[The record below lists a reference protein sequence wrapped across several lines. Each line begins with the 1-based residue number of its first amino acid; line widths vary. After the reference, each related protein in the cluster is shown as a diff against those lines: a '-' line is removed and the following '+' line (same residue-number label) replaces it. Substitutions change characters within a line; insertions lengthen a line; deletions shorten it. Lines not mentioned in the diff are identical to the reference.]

1 MKSAELNACG
11 KRVLTRVSD
20 ARGEYPGEGVM
31 KIVEK
36 FAACTAALAL
46 TVCCVA
52 PAQAAEAGAPVRVML
67 IDPLSGPQSAT
78 LERASK
84 NLEYAVKR
92 QNDAGGLIGKKIE
105 LTLCDSKFN
114 PRDGKNCLDR
124 AIQSDTR
131 FIMQGVGSNVTLT
144 LLDAIEKYNARN
156 PGKEILLVNWAGQER
171 EMTNKYC
178 SYWQFRTDGHTGMKM
193 DALVRTVAADKTI
206 KKVYIVNM
214 DYSTGQDADATAKQ
228 FLKQMRPDIEIVGT
242 ELHPAN
248 RVQDFTPYVSKI
260 QASRADAVITGD
272 LGTDL
277 NRLIRA
283 GNDIGLN
290 VKWFT
295 IYASQYGQVTAIGE
309 KGVNRVFVSTDSLMN
324 MNEPAIDKIIQES
337 EAGGYGQFE
346 SVRIYRGWLFLA
358 GAIRRANSDQPLLVA
373 RAMENLTVP
382 IGEYRAVMRPVDH
395 QVQLPVYLAVLT
407 TDTKFKQEKTPWGFK
422 VIKTYSAADVS
433 QPTTCQM
440 KRPAR
445 A

>member
-1 MKSAELNACG
+1 MKAVG
-11 KRVLTRVSD
+11 KF
-20 ARGEYPGEGVM
+20 VM
-31 KIVEK
+31 R
-36 FAACTAALAL
+36 ACTIALAL
-46 TVCCVA
+46 TLDCG
-52 PAQAAEAGAPVRVML
+52 AAKATEPLKVML

-105 LTLCDSKFN
+105 LTMCDNKFN

-124 AIQSDTR
+124 AIQSDTH

-144 LLDAIEKYNARN
+144 LLDAIEKYNSRN
-156 PGKEILLVNWAGQER
+156 PGKEILLVNWAGQDR
-171 EMTNKYC
+171 EMTDKYC

-193 DALVRTVAADKTI
+193 DALVRTIAADKTI
-206 KKVYIVNM
+206 KKVYIINM
-214 DYSTGQDADATAKQ
+214 DYSTGQDADATAKF
-228 FLKQMRPDIEIVGT
+228 FLQRMRPDIQIVGA

-260 QASRADAVITGD
+260 QASQADAVITAD

-283 GNDIGLN
+283 GNDIGLE

-309 KGVNRVFVSTDSLMN
+309 KGLNRVFVSTDSLMN

-337 EAGGYGQFE
+337 ETGGYGQFE
-346 SVRIYRGWLFLA
+346 SVRAYRGWLFLA
-358 GAIRRANSDQPLLVA
+358 DAIRKANSDKPLMVA
-373 RAMENLTVP
+373 KAMENLTVP
-382 IGEYRAVMRPVDH
+382 IGNYRAAMRPEDH
-395 QVQLPVYLAVLT
+395 QVQLPVYVAVLS
-407 TDTKFKQEKTPWGFK
+407 TDAKFKQETTPWGFK

-440 KRPAR
+440 KRPAG